1 MGTGGK
7 AKQGRGER
15 FLGRSATF
23 YQDFH
28 IMAGS
33 TKLGENHILPCWE
46 PCTEKVRLPIYHIVK
61 QEAPDL
67 NRGWGPIYIGVPN
80 ASTDVE
86 GDLQ

>member
-33 TKLGENHILPCWE
+33 TKRVPSWGKIILPDQVGPWQ
-46 PCTEKVRLPIYHIVK
+46 KVGAQVIFFLSCFILTFLRFFFFFHK
-61 QEAPDL
+61 K
-67 NRGWGPIYIGVPN
+67 
-80 ASTDVE
+80 
-86 GDLQ
+86 